1 MAGLLWLVAA
11 LFACG
16 SGAEIVP
23 REEAPMPEKT
33 IQQVLTD
40 HTDSLM
46 SLPGVVGTA
55 QGECSGQPCIRV
67 FVVKKTEDLLKQIPS
82 VIEGYQVAVDETGE
96 FNALD
101 EPD

>member
-1 MAGLLWLVAA
+1 MAGLLWLVIA

-16 SGAEIVP
+16 SGAEISP

-33 IQQVLTD
+33 IQQVLAD
-40 HTDSLM
+40 HTDRLM

-55 QGECSGQPCIRV
+55 QGKCSGQPCIRV
-67 FVVKKTEDLLKQIPS
+67 FVVEKTEELLRQIPPLL
-82 VIEGYQVAVDETGE
+82 EGYQVAVDETGE
-96 FNALD
+96 IKALD